1 MGRFGMTTG
10 RSYCGISGSPKRM
23 EYTVQGDVV
32 YLSAWL
38 MAKSPALGSFRSRS
52 RARPA
57 QWQFRAAAPASFGVH
72 RGHAEAKI
80 CPPWYG
86 NILDGSVITAC
97 DVPGAMKDRVVQL
110 CGVTGWPEIKQV
122 QELLG
127 GAVDKA
133 L

>member
-23 EYTVQGDVV
+23 EYTVQGDEV

-52 RARPA
+52 RAGPA

-86 NILDGSVITAC
+86 NILDGSGVARRRRRQG
-97 DVPGAMKDRVVQL
+97 VVSRVSRWARQLRGHQPGVLSPREAS
-110 CGVTGWPEIKQV
+110 WS
-122 QELLG
+122 
-127 GAVDKA
+127 
-133 L
+133 